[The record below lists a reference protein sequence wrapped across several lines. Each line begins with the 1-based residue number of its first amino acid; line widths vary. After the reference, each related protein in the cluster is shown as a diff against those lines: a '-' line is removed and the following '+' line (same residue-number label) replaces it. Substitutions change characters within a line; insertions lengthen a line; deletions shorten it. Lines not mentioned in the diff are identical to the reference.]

1 MRTPAQQAATKAW
14 LAGIAKREAENGRS
28 PRKKAAQAAYAVAKA
43 TGRLR
48 RGKTPA
54 PVRQDTEGQ
63 KLAKAAKRERLRQVA
78 VGTAK
83 EKNT

>member
-14 LAGIAKREAENGRS
+14 LAGMENGRS
-28 PRKKAAQAAYAVAKA
+28 PRKKAAQAAYAVAKV

-78 VGTAK
+78 VSVAK